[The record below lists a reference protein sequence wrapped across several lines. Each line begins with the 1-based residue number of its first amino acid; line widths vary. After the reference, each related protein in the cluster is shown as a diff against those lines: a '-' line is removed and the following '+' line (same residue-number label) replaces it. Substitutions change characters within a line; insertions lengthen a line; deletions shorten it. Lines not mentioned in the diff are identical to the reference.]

1 MDVELHAEDGET
13 RARLRLAAP
22 GGTSFVGIGLVQGGP
37 RGVHLPEVAQELA
50 LARAFSDL
58 TEELLEAVATDIE
71 SAADNPLP
79 VAAAQHVAAAEALVP
94 FHPVTSSSAA
104 AAAPARGSW

>member
-1 MDVELHAEDGET
+1 MNVELDAEDGTT
-13 RARLRLAAP
+13 RARLSLASP

-58 TEELLEAVATDIE
+58 TEELLEAVAADIE
-71 SAADNPLP
+71 SAMRHGPGNEDF
-79 VAAAQHVAAAEALVP
+79 VP
-94 FHPVTSSSAA
+94 SHPVTSSPAVAA
-104 AAAPARGSW
+104 QARGSW